1 MCWDTGC
8 RGNEIIGF
16 IGHLTLEQ
24 YGPGIVYQLD
34 QSSGSLSNR
43 GVCTAFVHNTIMA
56 GQDLLVSSGKRDDTW
71 GPVYQHLKS
80 MSKPKQHEKLK
91 KEETHAQWTEKLMNQ
106 KMLLLQRMLANLER
120 RSTCRT

>member
-1 MCWDTGC
+1 M
-8 RGNEIIGF
+8 
-16 IGHLTLEQ
+16 TLEQ

-43 GVCTAFVHNTIMA
+43 GVCTAFVHNTIMV

>member
-1 MCWDTGC
+1 M
-8 RGNEIIGF
+8 
-16 IGHLTLEQ
+16 TLEQ

-34 QSSGSLSNR
+34 QSLGTLSNG
-43 GVCTAFVHNTIMA
+43 GVCAAFVHNTIMA
-56 GQDLLVSSGKRDDTW
+56 GQDLLVFSGKRDDTW

-91 KEETHAQWTEKLMNQ
+91 KEETKWTEKLKNQ

-120 RSTCRT
+120 RSTCKT

>member
-8 RGNEIIGF
+8 RGNEIIGL

-43 GVCTAFVHNTIMA
+43 GVYMYCLCSQHNNGWA
-56 GQDLLVSSGKRDDTW
+56 RPSSLLR
-71 GPVYQHLKS
+71 
-80 MSKPKQHEKLK
+80 E
-91 KEETHAQWTEKLMNQ
+91 
-106 KMLLLQRMLANLER
+106 ER
-120 RSTCRT
+120 RHMRPCLSTS

>member
-8 RGNEIIGF
+8 RGNEIIGL

-43 GVCTAFVHNTIMA
+43 GVCTAFVHNTIMT
-56 GQDLLVSSGKRDDTW
+56 GQDLLVSSGKRDDT
-71 GPVYQHLKS
+71 
-80 MSKPKQHEKLK
+80 
-91 KEETHAQWTEKLMNQ
+91 
-106 KMLLLQRMLANLER
+106 
-120 RSTCRT
+120 